1 MLSREQTSVGDYS
14 ELKEPTNKLML
25 QVEGLPEAL
34 DFDYLNTEAV
44 AKWLGQP
51 IELKEEDI
59 LDFVKVGKRGRVPI
73 PKSVE
78 FAVTLPDGQKDN
90 LSYNLTFMIGKG
102 GIGAVYLANLDPE
115 FKKKY
120 PDLDSQIVVKV
131 SSDKN
136 ESFIQKRLIRETALH
151 AVLHPSNQARPEL
164 SDHLK
169 ASQSAGT
176 RSVDPI
182 EQIPDFF
189 GAQVFKD
196 VVSGNQIAAIGL
208 KKIEGKNLRIL
219 ARESFVNEGEMI
231 KPTDAVRSVHALAKA
246 LAEMHA
252 RGLIHRDL
260 KPGNIM
266 INKDHPEESVLIDLG
281 LGLDLFRAQYEGVK
295 DSIFEDVKPGSSRSG
310 KEGSVPGTLAYMMP
324 GYVRGEDPD
333 PMIDIY
339 GLALSYLEQMD
350 GIIIHRGGGTA
361 NEAVWQI
368 GQEQHLEFYDDEE
381 LEQYFP
387 SKLDQKIIKSLY
399 DMVKPVLP
407 EQQWSIRDH
416 FQKNGTID
424 RVMTGQ
430 MQAVINFLSRP
441 PRPAETKLLQI
452 LDKITETSKPDQAV
466 KDLLFER
473 LEEYFNQFSPHD
485 IEQQGMFAVVKR
497 LSDLRE
503 SVYKEQG
510 MYAENVEQ
518 ALGQEVQAG
527 PDDQGVE
534 QEEAISKA
542 A

>member
-1 MLSREQTSVGDYS
+1 MLSGEKTLVG
-14 ELKEPTNKLML
+14 EIPEVNKPTHKLML

-44 AKWLGQP
+44 ERWIGQP
-51 IELKEEDI
+51 IELKEEDVH
-59 LDFVKVGKRGRVPI
+59 DFVKIGKRGRVPI

-78 FAVTLPDGQKDN
+78 FAVTLPDGQKEN
-90 LSYNLTFMIGKG
+90 LSYNLTVMIGKG

-115 FKKKY
+115 FQKKY

-136 ESFIQKRLIRETALH
+136 ESYIQKRLIRETALQ
-151 AVLHPSNQARPEL
+151 AVLHPSDQARPVL

-169 ASQSAGT
+169 ASQGAGT
-176 RSVDPI
+176 RSMDPI

-196 VVSGNQIAAIGL
+196 VVSGNQITAIGL
-208 KKIEGKNLRIL
+208 KKIEGKNLRVL
-219 ARESFVNEGEMI
+219 ARESFMNEGEMI
-231 KPTDAVRSVHALAKA
+231 KPTDAVRSMHTVAKA
-246 LAEMHA
+246 LSEVHA

-295 DSIFEDVKPGSSRSG
+295 GTVYQDVKPGSSRSG

-333 PMIDIY
+333 PMIDVY

-350 GIIIHRGGGTA
+350 GIIVHRGGTA
-361 NEAVWQI
+361 NEALWKV

-381 LEQYFP
+381 LKEYFP

-407 EQQWSIRDH
+407 EQQWTIRDH
-416 FQKNGTID
+416 FRKHETID

-430 MQAVINFLSRP
+430 MQSVLNFLSRP
-441 PRPAETKLLQI
+441 LHQAETKLLQA
-452 LDKITETSKPDQAV
+452 LDTINETLKPDQALQ
-466 KDLLFER
+466 DLLSER
-473 LEEYFNQFSPHD
+473 LQEYFNQFMPHD
-485 IEQQGMFAVVKR
+485 LEQQGMFAVVKR

-503 SVYKEQG
+503 KVYKEQG

-518 ALGQEVQAG
+518 ALGQEVQVG
-527 PDDQGVE
+527 PDEEEIEEE
-534 QEEAISKA
+534 QALPKA